1 MISILKNLPPFIS
14 GAICGLILFQ
24 SVIVAPSINNLLQPA
39 DASTYLRYIWPKFFI
54 IIGSLSLF
62 KFFLFKSNSQTS
74 PILKYLSLSSF
85 LFMSFCYFIIPTINE
100 AKDFSNDQLWIKL
113 HLATIIMTFIVFVF
127 NLFTITSL
135 KYFD

>member
-1 MISILKNLPPFIS
+1 MSKQLPYIIS
-14 GAICGLILFQ
+14 GLILGIILFQ
-24 SVIVAPSINNLLQPA
+24 SSLIAPAINNL
-39 DASTYLRYIWPKFFI
+39 ASSKEASILLRYIWPKFFI
-54 IIGSLSLF
+54 IIGSLSLI
-62 KFFLFKSNSQTS
+62 KFFLFNSNSQTS

-113 HLATIIMTFIVFVF
+113 HLATIIMTLIVFVF

>member
-1 MISILKNLPPFIS
+1 MSKQLPYIIS
-14 GAICGLILFQ
+14 GLILGIILFQ
-24 SVIVAPSINNLLQPA
+24 SSLIAPAINNLVSSKE
-39 DASTYLRYIWPKFFI
+39 ASILLRYIWPKFFI

-62 KFFLFKSNSQTS
+62 KFFLFNSNSQTS

>member
-1 MISILKNLPPFIS
+1 MSKQLPYIIS
-14 GAICGLILFQ
+14 GLILGIILFQ
-24 SVIVAPSINNLLQPA
+24 SSLIAPAINNLVSSKE
-39 DASTYLRYIWPKFFI
+39 ASILLRYIWPKFFI

-113 HLATIIMTFIVFVF
+113 HLATIIMTLIVFLF